1 MLYLQI
7 DVTKNI
13 TKNERDVVK
22 MVIDYEIIGKRI
34 RAERVKQKL
43 TQEDMAEKIETSI
56 AFYSRI
62 ETGRAH
68 INLARIIEIADIL
81 NIAPGYFLTGIEEEA
96 DDYLY
101 KDFKMIL
108 EQCTPKQQK
117 FIYRMAEI
125 VSEEFN
131 I

>member
-81 NIAPGYFLTGIEEEA
+81 NIAPGYFLTGIEE
-96 DDYLY
+96 DGNNYLY
-101 KDFKMIL
+101 EDFKVIL
-108 EQCTPKQQK
+108 EKCTPKQQK
-117 FIYRMAEI
+117 FIYKMAEV
-125 VSEEFN
+125 VSEELPM
-131 I
+131 

>member
-7 DVTKNI
+7 DVTKTI

-43 TQEDMAEKIETSI
+43 TQEDIAEKIETSI

-81 NIAPGYFLTGIEEEA
+81 NVSPGYFITGIEQNSEN
-96 DDYLY
+96 YLY
-101 KDFKMIL
+101 NDFKMIL
-108 EQCTPKQQK
+108 EKCTPKQQK
-117 FIYRMAEI
+117 FIYKMAEV
-125 VSEEFN
+125 VSEELPM
-131 I
+131 

>member
-68 INLARIIEIADIL
+68 INLARIIEIANIL
-81 NIAPGYFLTGIEEEA
+81 NISPGYFLTGIE
-96 DDYLY
+96 
-101 KDFKMIL
+101 
-108 EQCTPKQQK
+108 
-117 FIYRMAEI
+117 
-125 VSEEFN
+125 
-131 I
+131 

>member
-43 TQEDMAEKIETSI
+43 TQEDMAE
-56 AFYSRI
+56 
-62 ETGRAH
+62 RAH

-81 NIAPGYFLTGIEEEA
+81 NVSPGYFLTGIEEEA

-108 EQCTPKQQK
+108 EQSTAKQQK
-117 FIYRMAEI
+117 IIYRMAE
-125 VSEEFN
+125 VVLEE
-131 I
+131 IKI

>member
-34 RAERVKQKL
+34 RAEIVKQKI

-56 AFYSRI
+56 SIYSRI
-62 ETGRAH
+62 ETGRA
-68 INLARIIEIADIL
+68 NIL
-81 NIAPGYFLTGIEEEA
+81 NVSAGYFLTGIEEEA

-108 EQCTPKQQK
+108 EQCTAKQQK
-117 FIYRMAEI
+117 IIYRMAE
-125 VSEEFN
+125 VVLEE
-131 I
+131 IKI